1 MFRAAY
7 DLVFSS
13 FWKKDHQEDE
23 DISDAVSDA
32 SKILE
37 GMGQGLKELLISVEC
52 ATNKEEIEL
61 GFDKINN
68 ILRLF
73 LRLSPGRKA
82 FKAVRES
89 IKSMGISAT
98 FEEHLMR
105 SFKLEEALLGWKIFV
120 LQKSW
125 TRLKNREEENKRM
138 KFEDTELISRFFPKH
153 KHNHKRAK
161 VKFQDPNHVKKRRKL
176 NKAQKRTGFTAKQFS
191 TMKRKGICYYFQG
204 SNCQKGDSC
213 QYKHLK
219 C

>member
-13 FWKKDHQEDE
+13 FWKKDYQEDE

-82 FKAVRES
+82 FKAVREA
-89 IKSMGISAT
+89 IKSMGISGT

-125 TRLKNREEENKRM
+125 TRLKNREEE
-138 KFEDTELISRFFPKH
+138 D
-153 KHNHKRAK
+153 
-161 VKFQDPNHVKKRRKL
+161 
-176 NKAQKRTGFTAKQFS
+176 
-191 TMKRKGICYYFQG
+191 
-204 SNCQKGDSC
+204 
-213 QYKHLK
+213 
-219 C
+219 

>member
-7 DLVFSS
+7 DLVFAS
-13 FWKKDHQEDE
+13 FWKKDDQQDE
-23 DISDAVSDA
+23 DISDAVSEA
-32 SKILE
+32 SKVLE
-37 GMGQGLKELLISVEC
+37 GMGQGLKKMLISVEC

-61 GFDKINN
+61 GFDQINN
-68 ILRLF
+68 ILRMF
-73 LRLSPGRKA
+73 LRLSTGRKA
-82 FKAVRES
+82 FKAVREA
-89 IKSMGISAT
+89 IKSLGISPT

-105 SFKLEEALLGWKIFV
+105 SFNLEEAILGWKIFV

-138 KFEDTELISRFFPKH
+138 KTEDNELISRFFPNNKR
-153 KHNHKRAK
+153 NHKRAE
-161 VKFQDPNHVKKRRKL
+161 VNIQGPNHVKKRRRL